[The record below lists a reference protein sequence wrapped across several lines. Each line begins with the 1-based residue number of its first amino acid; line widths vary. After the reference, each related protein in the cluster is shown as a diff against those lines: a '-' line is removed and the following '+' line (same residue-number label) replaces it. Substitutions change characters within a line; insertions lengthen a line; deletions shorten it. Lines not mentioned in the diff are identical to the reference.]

1 MSRTRDEH
9 VTGTQKPLL
18 MKSLVGGAPRWLSRL
33 GPGIATAEAWVAV
46 VVRVPSLAP
55 EPPHAVGVAKR
66 KKRKITV
73 TSEGV

>member
-1 MSRTRDEH
+1 MSRTRDEQ

-18 MKSLVGGAPRWLSRL
+18 MKSLVGRAPRWLSRL

-55 EPPHAVGVAKR
+55 EPPHTTGVAK
-66 KKRKITV
+66 KIKTR
-73 TSEGV
+73 T